1 MKCDF
6 QHIKIDML
14 HPRMLEFVTQLHL
27 TVFVVPHRI
36 VWYTLL
42 NYLTGE
48 YHYAPLN
55 CKLSVLYF
63 DVLLIWASCVYIIS
77 YCRGRFHSPC
87 YAFWHIF
94 SWNTSLAS
102 LSGIPT
108 SVLRLLVS
116 TCTRGHADLEACWA
130 HSLHTVERDTC
141 GERRQI
147 LESGWTKFP
156 PSFCQLFGNPG
167 IIFHG
172 YIKIYQWKYNQN
184 CK

>member
-1 MKCDF
+1 MIHFVKLFDRWIPLCA
-6 QHIKIDML
+6 IKLQTFRTI
-14 HPRMLEFVTQLHL
+14 
-27 TVFVVPHRI
+27 
-36 VWYTLL
+36 
-42 NYLTGE
+42 
-48 YHYAPLN
+48 
-55 CKLSVLYF
+55 YF

-77 YCRGRFHSPC
+77 YCRGRFYSPC

-94 SWNTSLAS
+94 SWNTCLAS

-147 LESGWTKFP
+147 LESGWNKFP
-156 PSFCQLFGNPG
+156 PLFLSTLWKSRHHFPWANK
-167 IIFHG
+167 
-172 YIKIYQWKYNQN
+172 YIPMEVQPDLQVVI
-184 CK
+184 